1 VSIAVAK
8 PAHVPDDLVH
18 DFDFYALHDE
28 PDIHAA
34 WLRLRDAPDI
44 FWTPRNGGHWV
55 ATRGEDIQ
63 AMQLDHERFSHKRHY
78 IPFNPEGFPAL
89 PLHLDPPD
97 QKPYRD
103 LIASSFLPKHL
114 RELEG
119 AVTEIARE
127 LVARLAPRG
136 RCEFVGEFAQHLPI
150 IVILHLL
157 DLPLEDRTML
167 LGWADEV
174 VRSGEVA
181 RRQAAQLKVRN
192 YLESRI
198 NERRGKDGADL
209 VSKIANATIEGRPM
223 SHQEALS
230 MCGLLL
236 VGGLDTVVSALSFI
250 AHFLA
255 THPEERRFLR
265 DNPEAHA
272 DAVEELLRRFGIPN
286 TARMIT
292 HDFTYKGIAFRAGEQ
307 IQVPVS
313 LFGLDDRITPEP
325 LKVDFDRPGRP
336 RHVAFGSGPHTCPG
350 NNLARREIKVFLREW
365 LAVIPDFALDPQQP
379 PRFASGMTN
388 TVSSLPLVWTPA

>member
-1 VSIAVAK
+1 MSIAVAK
-8 PAHVPDDLVH
+8 PAHVPDHLVY
-18 DFDFYALHDE
+18 DFDFYALGGE
-28 PDIHAA
+28 SDIHRA

-63 AMQLDHERFSHKRHY
+63 AIQLDHARFSHKRHY
-78 IPFNPEGFPAL
+78 IPFNPEAFPAY

-119 AVTEIARE
+119 AVTGIARE
-127 LVARLAPRG
+127 LVARLAPQG
-136 RCEFVGEFAQHLPI
+136 RCEFVGDFAQHLPI

-157 DLPLEDRTML
+157 DLPMEDREML
-167 LGWADEV
+167 LGLADEV
-174 VRSGEVA
+174 VRSGVVA
-181 RRQAAQLKVRN
+181 RRQAAQLAIRG

-209 VSKIANATIEGRPM
+209 VSKVANATVNGRPIT
-223 SHQEALS
+223 HQEALS
-230 MCGLLL
+230 VCGLLL

-255 THPEERRFLR
+255 THPEERRFLHE
-265 DNPEAHA
+265 NPDHH
-272 DAVEELLRRFGIPN
+272 DGAVEELLRRFGIPN

-292 HDFTYKGIAFRAGEQ
+292 HDFTYRGIAFKAGEQ

-313 LFGLDDRITPEP
+313 MFGLDDRITPDP
-325 LKVDFDRPGRP
+325 LTVDFDRPGRP
-336 RHVAFGSGPHTCPG
+336 HHVAFGSGPHTCPG

-365 LAVIPDFALDPQQP
+365 LAVIPDFALDPDRP
-379 PRFASGMTN
+379 ARFASGMTN
-388 TVSSLPLVWTPA
+388 TVTSLPLVWTLA